1 MTEKQ
6 VINYLYVN
14 ENRKTWNEIIKKIGS
29 RSYEELKEI
38 YDNDVLKMLRDDVF
52 CREGNTR
59 EKYIYL
65 SPNGTYQLNITN
77 KKINGTFKTLEDA
90 VKARNEALGG
100 I

>member
-1 MTEKQ
+1 MDKVTEKQ

-14 ENRKTWNEIIKKIGS
+14 ESRKTWNEIIKKTG

-59 EKYIYL
+59 EKIYL
-65 SPNGTYQLNITN
+65 S
-77 KKINGTFKTLEDA
+77 
-90 VKARNEALGG
+90 
-100 I
+100 

>member
-1 MTEKQ
+1 MTKKQ

-14 ENRKTWNEIIKKIGS
+14 ESRKTWNEIIKKTG

-52 CREGNTR
+52 YREGNTG

-77 KKINGTFKTLEDA
+77 KKINGTFKTLKDA
-90 VKARNEALGG
+90 VKARDEALGG

>member
-14 ENRKTWNEIIKKIGS
+14 ESRKTWNEIIKKTG